1 MACQDRKAAAL
12 PTASAAGAGR
22 RPAYPCA
29 GLSARARTPSQAPLG
44 WGRVPPCTGP
54 WKAGLPKLT
63 FKTALIALL
72 LLLAS
77 LPRKGIDKEAGRSAR
92 APAPEVA
99 LLLPAQAQSGA
110 PLRARGATRRHPHS
124 TCLPRPRLRLYT
136 PARPPSHPQTPS
148 PHAHAERAPHATG
161 KGGSRK
167 RALSPRK
174 RGRLAAKGQGRK
186 VKGVRGTPLTLPQGL
201 HKPCQILGL
210 LWREAPAPLNS

>member
-1 MACQDRKAAAL
+1 MYTLHTTCQDHKTVSQNRKAAAL

-54 WKAGLPKLT
+54 RQAGLPKLT
-63 FKTALIALL
+63 FKTVLLIT
-72 LLLAS
+72 S
-77 LPRKGIDKEAGRSAR
+77 LPRKGMDKEAGRSAR

-110 PLRARGATRRHPHS
+110 PLRAPLPVCSGLASACILQRGRPLTPKPP
-124 TCLPRPRLRLYT
+124 LPMLMRKGHRMPR
-136 PARPPSHPQTPS
+136 
-148 PHAHAERAPHATG
+148 G

-167 RALSPRK
+167 KAFSPRK
-174 RGRLAAKGQGRK
+174 RGRLAAKGQGRE
-186 VKGVRGTPLTLPQGL
+186 GRAPHTPSRL
-201 HKPCQILGL
+201 
-210 LWREAPAPLNS
+210 A

>member
-1 MACQDRKAAAL
+1 MYTLHTTCQDHKTVSQNRKAAAL

-54 WKAGLPKLT
+54 RQAGLPKLT
-63 FKTALIALL
+63 FKTVQILI
-72 LLLAS
+72 AS

-110 PLRARGATRRHPHS
+110 PLRTPLPVCSGLASACILQRGR
-124 TCLPRPRLRLYT
+124 
-136 PARPPSHPQTPS
+136 PS
-148 PHAHAERAPHATG
+148 PPNP
-161 KGGSRK
+161 
-167 RALSPRK
+167 LSPCSCGKDTACHGERGVQGK
-174 RGRLAAKGQGRK
+174 RHLVRASADGWLRK
-186 VKGVRGTPLTLPQGL
+186 VKVVRGAPLTLPQGL
-201 HKPCQILGL
+201 HNPCQIKKLF
-210 LWREAPAPLNS
+210 W

>member
-29 GLSARARTPSQAPLG
+29 GLSARTRAPSQAPLG

-54 WKAGLPKLT
+54 RQAGLPKQT

-77 LPRKGIDKEAGRSAR
+77 LPSKGMDKEAGRSAR
-92 APAPEVA
+92 TPAPEVA

-110 PLRARGATRRHPHS
+110 PLRSRGAKRGHP
-124 TCLPRPRLRLYT
+124 LLYLSAAASHT
-136 PARPPSHPQTPS
+136 PVCSSEA
-148 PHAHAERAPHATG
+148 
-161 KGGSRK
+161 
-167 RALSPRK
+167 ALSPPNPLSPCSCGK
-174 RGRLAAKGQGRK
+174 GTACHGERGVQGAQAQDGWLRKGQGRE
-186 VKGVRGTPLTLPQGL
+186 GRAPHTPSGL
-201 HKPCQILGL
+201 
-210 LWREAPAPLNS
+210 A

>member
-29 GLSARARTPSQAPLG
+29 GLSARTRTPSQAPLG

-54 WKAGLPKLT
+54 QRAGLPKQT

-77 LPRKGIDKEAGRSAR
+77 LLRKGMDKEAGRSAR
-92 APAPEVA
+92 TPAPEVA

-110 PLRARGATRRHPHS
+110 PLRAPLPVCRGLASACMLQRGRPLTPKPP
-124 TCLPRPRLRLYT
+124 LPVLMRKGHRMPR
-136 PARPPSHPQTPS
+136 
-148 PHAHAERAPHATG
+148 G
-161 KGGSRK
+161 KGAQGK
-167 RALSPRK
+167 GHLVRASADGWL
-174 RGRLAAKGQGRK
+174 QK
-186 VKGVRGTPLTLPQGL
+186 VKVVRGTPLTLPQGL
-201 HKPCQILGL
+201 HKPCQILKL
-210 LWREAPAPLNS
+210 FW